1 MRTRAMHRLLL
12 AALVALATLQ
22 PQEAFAAVC
31 NNVRVSATNVAFGNY
46 NPGSVSDDTA
56 TGTIVV
62 RCQGSPFNTLP
73 AFTINLST
81 GGSATYTPRR
91 MLLGLSQ
98 LLYNLYTTAG
108 YTTIWGNGTGSTGN
122 ISSSGGANTM
132 NFTVYGRIPTGQFV
146 TAGNYTDTITV
157 TVTY

>member
-1 MRTRAMHRLLL
+1 MMTCATRRLRLSALL
-12 AALVALATLQ
+12 ALVTLLPHDAL
-22 PQEAFAAVC
+22 AAVC
-31 NNVRVSATNVAFGNY
+31 GTVRVNATNVGFGNY
-46 NPGSVSDDTA
+46 NPGSPSDDTA

-73 AFTINLST
+73 AFTVDLST
-81 GGSATYTPRR
+81 GGAGSYTPRR

-98 LLYNLYTTAG
+98 LFYNLYTSAG
-108 YTTIWGNGTGSTGN
+108 YTTIWGDGTGGSGN
-122 ISSSGGANTM
+122 IASAGGVNTQ

-146 TAGNYTDTITV
+146 AAGNYSDTITV

>member
-73 AFTINLST
+73 AFTIDLST
-81 GGSATYTPRR
+81 GGSGTYTARR

-98 LLYNLYTTAG
+98 LLYNLYTTSG
-108 YTTIWGNGTGSTGN
+108 YTTIWGNGTGSTAN
-122 ISSSGGANTM
+122 VSSAGGANTM